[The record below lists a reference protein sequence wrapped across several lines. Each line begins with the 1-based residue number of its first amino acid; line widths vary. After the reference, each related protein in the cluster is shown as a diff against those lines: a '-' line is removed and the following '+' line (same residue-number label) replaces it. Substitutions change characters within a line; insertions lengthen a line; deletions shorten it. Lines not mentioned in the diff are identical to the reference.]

1 MSNEMREAIEK
12 EKNEIINTIEQVKKD
27 FDLVENS
34 IEKASD
40 KISYKYLTSYKNFYN
55 GLIEKYSNELE
66 IINDTFSEEL
76 IEDLQYCLDCLDIN
90 QDKTV
95 KTKIAWSIF
104 YTATYITR
112 LKKLEID
119 EKNYLQQIK
128 SLKKAKKSLEK
139 FSISSLDLEIPARN
153 INGIIKHFIYQQTIL
168 LDNNNFSFI
177 NNVINL
183 ITGRQRLPKNQIEYN
198 KYLHKMIFG
207 TDEPKYQEQ

>member
-90 QDKTV
+90 KNKTV
-95 KTKIAWSIF
+95 IAMSIF

-139 FSISSLDLEIPARN
+139 FSISSLDLEIPTRN

-168 LDNNNFSFI
+168 LDNNDFSFI

-198 KYLHKMIFG
+198 KYLHNMIFN
-207 TDEPKYQEQ
+207 TDELNW

>member
-12 EKNEIINTIEQVKKD
+12 EKNRIINTIKQVKKD
-27 FDLVENS
+27 FDLVKNS
-34 IEKASD
+34 NEKASD
-40 KISYKYLTSYKNFYN
+40 KISYEYRISYKNFYN

-66 IINDTFSEEL
+66 LIRETFSEEL
-76 IEDLQYCLDCLDIN
+76 IKDLQYCLDYLDIN

-95 KTKIAWSIF
+95 KPEIAWSIF

-128 SLKKAKKSLEK
+128 SLKKAEKSLEK
-139 FSISSLDLEIPARN
+139 FSISGLDLEIPTRN

-168 LDNNNFSFI
+168 LDNNDFTFI
-177 NNVINL
+177 NDVINL

-198 KYLHKMIFG
+198 KYWHKILFN
-207 TDEPKYQEQ
+207 TDELNW

>member
-90 QDKTV
+90 KNKTV
-95 KTKIAWSIF
+95 IAMSIF